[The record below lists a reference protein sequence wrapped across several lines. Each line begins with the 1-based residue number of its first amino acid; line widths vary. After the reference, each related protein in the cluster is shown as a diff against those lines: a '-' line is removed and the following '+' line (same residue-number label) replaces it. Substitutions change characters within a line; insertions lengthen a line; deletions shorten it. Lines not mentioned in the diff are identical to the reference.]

1 MTISHNVKSFL
12 SRLIISGIL
21 IMGLGISLSAC
32 GKRGEPVRPSEV
44 AAEQANS

>member
-21 IMGLGISLSAC
+21 VMGLSISLSAC
-32 GKRGEPVRPSEV
+32 GKRGEPLRPSEV